1 MRLSTTLQLAI
12 APMAFAR
19 YGRFRRTNH
28 VDAGMEAGVPVE
40 KAPPAEHVVAPPAEP
55 VAPPAE
61 HVAPPAEHVAPPAEH
76 VMPPAEHVA
85 PPAEHVAPPAEH
97 VVAPPAEHVNV
108 GGVQAIVIW
117 VNEGAGAEASTVH
130 EQETVTETIT
140 VEKDGKATE
149 VPGID
154 GTTTIDAG
162 ATGVVEHMGATH
174 SVEVGGEQGLS
185 YFPQEVE
192 AKVGDMI
199 IFTFYAMNHTV
210 TQSSFDKPCSLLEG
224 GMDSGFIPN
233 PDNSIDPPPQVAMQV
248 MTEDPLW
255 MYCAQGNHCG
265 QGMVFSINPSAEKT
279 HAQFQANAIAQEG
292 DGDAT
297 GIVGGGDSAAPPE
310 GSETAAPSEGEA
322 APPADTAAPTEDGAV
337 LPTDASEPID
347 GAVNGGVVMGVGT
360 IGEDGSC
367 QCAVMCGAGSF
378 PNAAQ
383 GGGSFGGMPGTFPP
397 PSEE

>member
-1 MRLSTTLQLAI
+1 
-12 APMAFAR
+12 MAFAR

-28 VDAGMEAGVPVE
+28 VDAGLEAGVPM
-40 KAPPAEHVVAPPAEP
+40 EH

-76 VMPPAEHVA
+76 VAPPAEHVA

-97 VVAPPAEHVNV
+97 VAPPAEHVAPPAEHAAAPAEHVNV

-117 VNEGAGAEASTVH
+117 INEGAGAEASTVH
-130 EQETVTETIT
+130 EQMTVTQTIT
-140 VEKDGKATE
+140 VEKGGKATE
-149 VPGID
+149 VPALD
-154 GTTTIDAG
+154 GTTTIEAG
-162 ATGVVEHMGATH
+162 ATGVVENMGATH
-174 SVEVGGEQGLS
+174 SVDVGGEQGLS
-185 YFPQEVE
+185 FFPQEVE

-199 IFTFYAMNHTV
+199 IFTFYAQNHTV

-297 GIVGGGDSAAPPE
+297 GIVGGGDDAAPTEGEETVAPPE
-310 GSETAAPSEGEA
+310 GDE
-322 APPADTAAPTEDGAV
+322 TAAPTEEGAV

-378 PNAAQ
+378 PNAGQ
-383 GGGSFGGMPGTFPP
+383 GHNNFGGMPGTFP
-397 PSEE
+397 SSV

>member
-1 MRLSTTLQLAI
+1 MRLSTTLQLAM

-19 YGRFRRTNH
+19 YGRFRRT
-28 VDAGMEAGVPVE
+28 D
-40 KAPPAEHVVAPPAEP
+40 HVVEAPM
-55 VAPPAE
+55 E
-61 HVAPPAEHVAPPAEH
+61 HVAPPAEHVMPPAEPVAPPAEH

-97 VVAPPAEHVNV
+97 VVPPAEHPAPPAEHPAAPAEHVNV

-130 EQETVTETIT
+130 EQKTITETIT
-140 VEKDGKATE
+140 VEEGGEATE
-149 VPGID
+149 VPCVD

-199 IFTFYAMNHTV
+199 IFTFYSKNHTV
-210 TQSSFDKPCSLLEG
+210 TQSSFDKPCELLDG

-233 PDNSIDPPPQVAMQV
+233 PDDSIDPPPQVAMQV

-265 QGMVFSINPSAEKT
+265 QGMVFSINPNAEKT

-297 GIVGGGDSAAPPE
+297 GIVGGGDSAAPPT

-378 PNAAQ
+378 PNAGQ
-383 GGGSFGGMPGTFPP
+383 GANSFGGMPGTSSFP
-397 PSEE
+397 

>member
-28 VDAGMEAGVPVE
+28 LDAGMEAEVPVE
-40 KAPPAEHVVAPPAEP
+40 HAPPAEHVAPPAEHAAP
-55 VAPPAE
+55 PAEHVVAPPAE

-76 VMPPAEHVA
+76 VA
-85 PPAEHVAPPAEH
+85 PPAEHIDAGAIDGHAGLVS
-97 VVAPPAEHVNV
+97 
-108 GGVQAIVIW
+108 GVHAIVIW
-117 VNEGAGAEASTVH
+117 VNEGAGAEASTVN
-130 EQETVTETIT
+130 EQVTVTQTIT
-140 VEKDGKATE
+140 VAEGGHATE
-149 VPGID
+149 VPALD
-154 GTTTIDAG
+154 GHHTTIEAG
-162 ATGVVEHMGATH
+162 ATGVVENMGATH

-185 YFPQEVE
+185 FFPQEVE

-199 IFTFYAMNHTV
+199 IFTFYAQNHTV

-233 PDNSIDPPPQVAMQV
+233 PDDSIDPAPQVAMQV
-248 MTEDPLW
+248 MTEDPIW

-297 GIVGGGDSAAPPE
+297 GITDGDGAAPPE
-310 GSETAAPSEGEA
+310 DSEEAAPSEGGEE
-322 APPADTAAPTEDGAV
+322 AAPTEDGAV

-360 IGEDGSC
+360 IAEDGSC

-378 PNAAQ
+378 PNAGQ
-383 GGGSFGGMPGTFPP
+383 GVNSFGGMPGTSPFL
-397 PSEE
+397 